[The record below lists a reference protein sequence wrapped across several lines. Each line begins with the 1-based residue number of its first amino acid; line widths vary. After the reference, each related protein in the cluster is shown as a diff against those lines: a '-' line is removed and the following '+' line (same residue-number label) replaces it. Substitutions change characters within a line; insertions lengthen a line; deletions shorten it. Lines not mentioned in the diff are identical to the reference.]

1 VVLGFEKKYQI
12 SLQSCLKTSTKDQVS
27 LQPAALNLSCNGGKR
42 DGIVIGGY
50 GPQNSQL
57 VKAHIKS
64 VLVIVFISQYTHYS
78 PYCAF

>member
-1 VVLGFEKKYQI
+1 MNFRL
-12 SLQSCLKTSTKDQVS
+12 LKDQHERSLVS
-27 LQPAALNLSCNGGKR
+27 LQPAALNLRSNGGKR
-42 DGIVIGGY
+42 GGVFIGGD